1 MSCLE
6 VYLNYRVNNSLLV
19 VSELKSPR
27 SRKVVA
33 KPGLFSPQIAD
44 FESTGC

>member
-1 MSCLE
+1 MRCLE
-6 VYLNYRVNNSLLV
+6 VYLNYRGNNSLLV
-19 VSELKSPR
+19 ES
-27 SRKVVA
+27 KVVA